1 MIGFNQ
7 VTGGLSFLDCGGVW
21 LALALPHS
29 GILSKFSEFR
39 KVLQTQDYSCNI
51 TIRTAVLIQKMK
63 GRVCVSKDEYIERIV
78 ELLRRCND
86 IPLIDLIFRL
96 LRKSV

>member
-1 MIGFNQ
+1 MN
-7 VTGGLSFLDCGGVW
+7 
-21 LALALPHS
+21 
-29 GILSKFSEFR
+29 
-39 KVLQTQDYSCNI
+39 
-51 TIRTAVLIQKMK
+51 
-63 GRVCVSKDEYIERIV
+63 KDEYIERIV